1 MSGPHF
7 EQLRT
12 RLKGLGLGR
21 VGMKKL
27 KIRTREEWCENFA
40 QGTIH
45 PPKCKIRF
53 FQMAITS
60 SFQIQIAHRLK
71 YWTPEFLRFKRDMV
85 CIIWAPE
92 SAPKTCPT
100 VAKWGAAAT
109 FPFSFA
115 QSSSNG
121 HNFFVSTPNRAPFEP
136 MDSWLPKLWNEI

>member
-1 MSGPHF
+1 MMSGPYF

-27 KIRTREEWCENFA
+27 KNSHKGRVVRKFRTRGCVVRVLCENFA

-45 PPKCKIRF
+45 PPKCKIGF

-71 YWTPEFLRFKRDMV
+71 QWTPDFLSFKTTYGMHNLSSRKCSKNVSNSSKMGCGCNIPFQLCTVVFKR
-85 CIIWAPE
+85 P
-92 SAPKTCPT
+92 
-100 VAKWGAAAT
+100 
-109 FPFSFA
+109 
-115 QSSSNG
+115 
-121 HNFFVSTPNRAPFEP
+121 
-136 MDSWLPKLWNEI
+136 